1 MNMPNRVLI
10 ACIITFLLTSCSLFE
25 TDNTEPP
32 APLVELKEIFT
43 PTVIWTQSTGRGS
56 RDFKL
61 MPALSQGRVI
71 TSSIKGVV
79 SAFEVDSGKLLW
91 EQDTRLLLSSG
102 VGIGAGMVVVGSRNG
117 ILVALSEKDGNS
129 AWRVQLSS
137 EVIAA
142 PQIEANIVVVRTV
155 DGKVYALNVHSG
167 AKIWVYERDIPILS
181 LWGNSSPV
189 ISQDWVIAGL
199 DNGKLAVLTLQTGKL
214 LWEANVAI
222 PHGRSELERLVDVD
236 AKPIVSD
243 GVVYVTSYQGR
254 TVAGDLYSSK
264 LLWERDIS
272 SYAGLAVDN
281 DSVYISD
288 AHSHIWAISRASGVS
303 LWKQTKLQARGIT
316 APVVVGN
323 YLAVG
328 DIEGYVHWMRKDNG
342 EFVARYRTGS
352 KSINVPPLAV
362 DEQRILVYTSRGELQ
377 LLRLSG
383 K

>member
-1 MNMPNRVLI
+1 MQYR
-10 ACIITFLLTSCSLFE
+10 LLAFCVVTLLLASCSLFE

-32 APLVELKEIFT
+32 APLVDFNASLT
-43 PTVIWTQSTGRGS
+43 PTVLWSQSTGRGS
-56 RDFKL
+56 GDFKL
-61 MPALSQGRVI
+61 MPTLSQGRVF
-71 TSSIKGVV
+71 TSSVKGLVT
-79 SAFEVDSGKLLW
+79 AIEVDSGKVLW
-91 EQDTRLLLSSG
+91 EMNTKLPLSSG
-102 VGIGAGMVVVGSRNG
+102 AGVGTGHVVVGARNG
-117 ILVALSEKDGNS
+117 ILAALSETDGKPL
-129 AWRVQLSS
+129 WRVQLSS

-142 PQIEANIVVVRTV
+142 PQIDSNVVVVRTV
-155 DGKVYALNVHSG
+155 DGKVYALNVYSG

-181 LWGNSSPV
+181 LWGNSPPV
-189 ISQDWVIAGL
+189 ISQTWVIAGL
-199 DNGKLAVLTLQTGKL
+199 DNGKLAVLNLQTGKL

-222 PHGRSELERLVDVD
+222 PHGRTELERLVDID

-281 DSVYISD
+281 ESVYISD
-288 AHSHIWAISRASGVS
+288 AHSHIWAVSRASGVS
-303 LWKQTKLQARGIT
+303 LWKQTKLQARVIT
-316 APVVVGN
+316 APVVMGN
-323 YLAVG
+323 YLVVG

-352 KSINVPPLAV
+352 KRINVPPLV
-362 DEQRILVYTSRGELQ
+362 IDEQRVLVYNSRGELQ